1 MIVHNFNPI
10 LIDLGIIQIKWY
22 SVAYILGIIL
32 GWLYANK
39 IIKILNKK
47 KNKPF
52 PLTTYHFEDLI
63 IYLVFGIILGGRLG
77 YALFYNFSYY
87 SKNYL
92 DIFKLW
98 EGGMSFHGGLLG
110 VIISTLIFSKIK
122 KINFFTISDIIA
134 CVAPIGIFLGRVA
147 NFINGELYGKISTVP
162 WAIIFPKIDNITRH
176 PSQIYEAILEGMVL
190 FIIINYLALKKD
202 LLLKAGF
209 ISGLFLIS
217 YSLLRIFSEIFRE
230 PDKHIGYLFSYFSV
244 GSLLSIITLIVGFF
258 IILSVKKNAEY
269 N

>member
-1 MIVHNFNPI
+1 
-10 LIDLGIIQIKWY
+10 
-22 SVAYILGIIL
+22 
-32 GWLYANK
+32 
-39 IIKILNKK
+39 
-47 KNKPF
+47 
-52 PLTTYHFEDLI
+52 
-63 IYLVFGIILGGRLG
+63 
-77 YALFYNFSYY
+77 
-87 SKNYL
+87 
-92 DIFKLW
+92 
-98 EGGMSFHGGLLG
+98 
-110 VIISTLIFSKIK
+110 
-122 KINFFTISDIIA
+122 
-134 CVAPIGIFLGRVA
+134 
-147 NFINGELYGKISTVP
+147 
-162 WAIIFPKIDNITRH
+162 
-176 PSQIYEAILEGMVL
+176 MVL